1 MPGISDPGFG
11 VVRAAHRAGVTV
23 SVIPGPSAMIA
34 ALAVSGQPTDRFTFE
49 GFVPRKGQAAFFA
62 NLAREPRTLVFYES
76 PHRLADSLDAA
87 RDAFGSDRSATVIR
101 ELSKMYE
108 EVAFGTLGELAERFA
123 GENRGE
129 IVIVV
134 SGATVT
140 ALSLDDAVSDVVARA
155 QSGERLKEAAQAVAE
170 MTGIPSRDL
179 YNAALAKSRDA

>member
-1 MPGISDPGFG
+1 
-11 VVRAAHRAGVTV
+11 
-23 SVIPGPSAMIA
+23 
-34 ALAVSGQPTDRFTFE
+34 
-49 GFVPRKGQAAFFA
+49 
-62 NLAREPRTLVFYES
+62 
-76 PHRLADSLDAA
+76 
-87 RDAFGSDRSATVIR
+87 
-101 ELSKMYE
+101 MYE

-129 IVIVV
+129 IVVVV